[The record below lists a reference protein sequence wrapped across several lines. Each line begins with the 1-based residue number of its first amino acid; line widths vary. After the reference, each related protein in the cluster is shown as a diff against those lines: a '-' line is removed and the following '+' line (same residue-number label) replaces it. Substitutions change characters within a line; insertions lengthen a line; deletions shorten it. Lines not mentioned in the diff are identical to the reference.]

1 MFCNM
6 ITDYRESTYK
16 CTLPSYFR
24 ACCLK
29 MRNFL
34 ALEEMDYLA
43 TLNMSIELV
52 RLVFDEIVAKGKEK

>member
-1 MFCNM
+1 
-6 ITDYRESTYK
+6 
-16 CTLPSYFR
+16 
-24 ACCLK
+24 

-52 RLVFDEIVAKGKEK
+52 RLVFDVIVAKGKEK